1 MDYLNDFSSILTK
14 LSDLK
19 KSVTVIQNEIRS
31 LESKVLKDQKKA
43 NKKKEKNKKVSGFA
57 TPSKISENLCE
68 FLGKEK
74 GTTMARTE
82 VTKYLHE
89 YIKKNSLQVQDNKT
103 LIIPDKNLKNLL
115 NLEEEE
121 KEIHFFNLQKYM
133 NQHFLNN

>member
-1 MDYLNDFSSILTK
+1 MDYSNDFSDILTK
-14 LSDLK
+14 LTNLK
-19 KSVTVIQNEIRS
+19 KTVTTIQTDIRV
-31 LESKVLKDQKKA
+31 LETKIKRDNKKL
-43 NKKKEKNKKVSGFA
+43 NKKKERNKKVSGFA
-57 TPSKISENLCE
+57 TPSKISENLCD

-89 YIKKNSLQVQDNKT
+89 YIKKNSLQLEENKT
-103 LIIPDKNLKNLL
+103 LIVPDKNLKNLF
-115 NLEEEE
+115 NLEDEE